1 MKGKSGENLL
11 QLLELRLDNIVYRL
25 GLASSRAEARQ
36 LVTHGHFT
44 VNGKKVNIPSY
55 ITKANDV
62 IAVRESSRK
71 SPKFQDLANRSVP
84 AWLSFNADALVDGG
98 PASCQCRCRH
108 RGLGNPLCRAGVQ
121 VICGLIAWPRRKKEE
136 KMIEIKKPDSNA

>member
-11 QLLELRLDNIVYRL
+11 QMLELRLDNVVYRL

-55 ITKANDV
+55 ITKANEV

-71 SPKFQDLANRSVP
+71 SPKFQDLASRPVP
-84 AWLSFNADALVDGG
+84 AWLSFNADALSGTVVQLPVRADVDIE
-98 PASCQCRCRH
+98 
-108 RGLGNPLCRAGVQ
+108 VKET
-121 VICGLIAWPRRKKEE
+121 LIVELYSK
-136 KMIEIKKPDSNA
+136 